1 VHVDHLLPI
10 RPLLF
15 LFVTTKLQHG
25 TCFSFFCAKPV
36 KLQIRVAAGLW
47 PPPGTGA
54 RLVCRRRG
62 VRRMQ
67 SPGGEGGAIGND
79 ALVLSCCWTMDS
91 FPGRRRGGN
100 RRPCCR
106 GCLGA
111 IVLGSTLPA
120 GLRRQGDITGG
131 VDRHRSLQR
140 GPRGAEKRPRELRGR
155 EDDLRAP
162 E

>member
-1 VHVDHLLPI
+1 
-10 RPLLF
+10 
-15 LFVTTKLQHG
+15 
-25 TCFSFFCAKPV
+25 
-36 KLQIRVAAGLW
+36 
-47 PPPGTGA
+47 
-54 RLVCRRRG
+54 
-62 VRRMQ
+62 
-67 SPGGEGGAIGND
+67 
-79 ALVLSCCWTMDS
+79 MDS

-106 GCLGA
+106 GFLGA

-131 VDRHRSLQR
+131 VDRHRSIQR

-155 EDDLRAP
+155 EDDLRAL